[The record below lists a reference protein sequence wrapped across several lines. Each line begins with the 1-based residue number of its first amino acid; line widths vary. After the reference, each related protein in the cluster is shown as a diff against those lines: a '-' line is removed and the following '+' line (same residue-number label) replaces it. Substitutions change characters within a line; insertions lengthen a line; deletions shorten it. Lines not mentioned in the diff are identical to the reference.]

1 MAVLIQQPDK
11 KSRRRI
17 ANRQRQT
24 HSLGRVQE
32 QVNSFATR
40 TQLSQGAE
48 VFLLLV

>member
-1 MAVLIQQPDK
+1 MAVPVQQPDK

-32 QVNSFATR
+32 QHNSFTTR
-40 TQLSQGAE
+40 TQLPQGTE
-48 VFLLLV
+48 VFLLRI